1 MIHTLS
7 LHLISSR
14 DLTANS
20 YTAFDLSSFSSLQTL
35 RLDIPVGHAQFVL
48 LDYERLVWRYISN
61 ILSTTSHLPLQDVTL
76 VLQFNGKTTMQ
87 DLLDNSPTS
96 MVRIDHVLSRIPTL
110 RKFKLLQRGAG
121 PSEEELKMVGEMFE
135 GLKERGV
142 LDYRLADD
150 EAEVE
155 HLIEIIPGLQ
165 ATLW

>member
-1 MIHTLS
+1 
-7 LHLISSR
+7 
-14 DLTANS
+14 
-20 YTAFDLSSFSSLQTL
+20 
-35 RLDIPVGHAQFVL
+35 
-48 LDYERLVWRYISN
+48 
-61 ILSTTSHLPLQDVTL
+61 
-76 VLQFNGKTTMQ
+76 MQ